1 MRVVAT
7 MAFLAAAAGA
17 ARADEVVLRNGA
29 RFEGQVKESG
39 DSVIVQM
46 DFGTITF
53 RKMDVARIERGNSAL
68 QEFDAA
74 LAKLKDGDLDG
85 RFHLGLW
92 AKKKGLENRAQQLF
106 EHIIAREPNHAGARE
121 ALGHKKLDGQWLTE
135 DEYKAAQGLVYFR
148 GDWMRREV
156 VDEIRRIEAEQA
168 AIAARELE
176 LEALRIR
183 AAEAEAAVLRE
194 QQEQFDAAYEDYYYG
209 RPVVIWGGGGWGR
222 RCINQGPVGRPKRV
236 CDVPRPVYPTP
247 HVQPQS
253 WIPRRTR

>member
-1 MRVVAT
+1 MRSLTAT
-7 MAFLAAAAGA
+7 LAFLAAAAGA

-29 RFEGQVKESG
+29 RFEGEVKESG
-39 DSVIVQM
+39 NSVIVKM

-53 RKMDVARIERGNSAL
+53 RKMDVARIERGHSAL

-74 LAKLKDGDLDG
+74 LEKLKDGDLDG
-85 RFHLGLW
+85 RFQLGLW
-92 AKKKGLENRAQQLF
+92 AQKKGLANRAQQVF
-106 EHIIAREPNHAGARE
+106 EHILARDPNHAGARE
-121 ALGHKKLDGQWLTE
+121 ALGHRKLDGQWLTE
-135 DEYKAAQGLVYFR
+135 DEYKTAIGLVYFR

-194 QQEQFDAAYEDYYYG
+194 QQAQYDAAYEDYYYN
-209 RPVVIWGGGGWGR
+209 RPVVIWGGGWGGR
-222 RCINQGPVGRPKRV
+222 PIQGPGCRPRRP
-236 CDVPRPVYPTP
+236 CDVPRPVHPTP
-247 HVQPQS
+247 HVMPQS